1 MTAHRPGPDPSCRG
15 VKAGRASCRK
25 CRKKCQWLACTT
37 ASGRSGR
44 AKKKKKKKKKK
55 KYQDL
60 RSWSGWCSPL
70 RELPRVGRVEDGQPV
85 HDLGVDH
92 RGGPGDGSAPVV
104 TDQERGLGA
113 AFVDEVADV
122 AGERAAVVVGENR
135 LGSPSGRRPS
145 CGGGSLTN
153 TS

>member
-1 MTAHRPGPDPSCRG
+1 MSRCE
-15 VKAGRASCRK
+15 GRAGVVQEVPEEVPVVGMHDGFGQVR
-25 CRKKCQWLACTT
+25 QGEEEEEEVPGLAELVRVVQ
-37 ASGRSGR
+37 S
-44 AKKKKKKKKKK
+44 
-55 KYQDL
+55 
-60 RSWSGWCSPL
+60 L